1 VRVGI
6 GYDVHCLVE
15 GRRLFLGGIEIPF
28 SKGLLGHSDGDVLI
42 HAVCDALLGAISE
55 GDIGQHFPDSDQG
68 IKGIASEKIL
78 SFVGRLLKDKGFKI
92 ENIDAV
98 VVAEKPKILPY
109 RKQMIET
116 MSRILQID
124 ASQIGLKGKTTE
136 GLSFTGRQEGIAAY
150 AVALVEKDLQQWQSV
165 TGELNLLA

>member
-1 VRVGI
+1 
-6 GYDVHCLVE
+6 
-15 GRRLFLGGIEIPF
+15 
-28 SKGLLGHSDGDVLI
+28 
-42 HAVCDALLGAISE
+42 
-55 GDIGQHFPDSDQG
+55 
-68 IKGIASEKIL
+68 
-78 SFVGRLLKDKGFKI
+78 LKDKGFKI